1 MVLFF
6 ASRRRHTRCAL
17 VTGVQTCALP
27 IFVMRDYDLVA
38 DVHFRAGWLPREQS
52 PAVFA
57 QAVRS
62 IAEPIMERPLNEISV
77 GRLLAQLFEVTE
89 RFDMHEQPQLLL
101 LKKTMLMAEGM
112 GRQLVPTNKMW
123 TLERPLVEDWLRDN
137 RDPGGRI
144 QLGTTARR

>member
-62 IAEPIMERPLNEISV
+62 LAEPIMERPLNEISV

-89 RFDMHEQPQLLL
+89 RFDLHAPPQLLL
-101 LKKTMLMAEGM
+101 PPHTIEMRERSGGK
-112 GRQLVPTNKMW
+112 RW
-123 TLERPLVEDWLRDN
+123 TRLWSCR
-137 RDPGGRI
+137 G
-144 QLGTTARR
+144 

>member
-1 MVLFF
+1 MGRLD
-6 ASRRRHTRCAL
+6 RNTRDNLADML
-17 VTGVQTCALP
+17 IG
-27 IFVMRDYDLVA
+27 FVMRDYDLVA

-89 RFDMHEQPQLLL
+89 RFDMHAQPQLLL
-101 LKKTMLMAEGM
+101 LQKTMLMAEGM
-112 GRQLVPTNKMW
+112 GRYLDLPIH
-123 TLERPLVEDWLRDN
+123 LRSEEHTSE
-137 RDPGGRI
+137 I
-144 QLGTTARR
+144 KSLIIT